1 MDNVQF
7 DIQHNMCLH
16 TTNVTLTV
24 TLTQTTVLHLATQC
38 DNIHQHSS
46 ISQIFN
52 KSGAKKYINIESP
65 ILITPQANILHV
77 MQKLPNKPQAKTN
90 KKAPVY

>member
-1 MDNVQF
+1 VDNVQF

-38 DNIHQHSS
+38 DNIHQH
-46 ISQIFN
+46 QQ
-52 KSGAKKYINIESP
+52 NI
-65 ILITPQANILHV
+65 TNI
-77 MQKLPNKPQAKTN
+77 
-90 KKAPVY
+90 